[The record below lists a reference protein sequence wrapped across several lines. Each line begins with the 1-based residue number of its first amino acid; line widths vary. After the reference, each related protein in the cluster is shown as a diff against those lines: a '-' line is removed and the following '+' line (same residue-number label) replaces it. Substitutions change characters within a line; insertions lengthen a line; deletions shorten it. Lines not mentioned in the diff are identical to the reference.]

1 MQIANKS
8 DICQLITDIKEGDKI
23 PTSPY
28 NKKAFPNREGGY
40 DIIADI
46 SSFSEIFERATSRYE
61 YKKRNRHFGGVS
73 TYRNIRKEAEEL
85 GITPELY
92 LRISCIQDEISML
105 NVNTD
110 EEKRMGILRDSKN
123 KDGIKLSTMM
133 FSGMGMCTESS
144 ILSQAYLQSCGI
156 KSYLCSGALQQG
168 KTFTDK
174 DGEEI
179 TTWKPT
185 EDHHFLMIEDNG
197 KMFLLDPFNSRECSM
212 PRVYNTGLTHE
223 EFLEVANG
231 NESKMLG
238 FRGADLSQTDENLC
252 LGYCK
257 KNPTIQ
263 GIKVVNLDALNQAAQ
278 KNR

>member
-1 MQIANKS
+1 MQVANNS

-28 NKKAFPNREGGY
+28 NQEAFPSQAGGC

-73 TYRNIRKEAEEL
+73 TYRNIKKEAEEL
-85 GITPELY
+85 GITSELY

-105 NVNTD
+105 NVKTDGGKRMSVLRD
-110 EEKRMGILRDSKN
+110 EENKN
-123 KDGIKLSTMM
+123 GVKLSTMM
-133 FSGMGMCTESS
+133 FSGMGMCTESA
-144 ILSQAYLQSCGI
+144 ILSQVYLQSCGI
-156 KSYLCSGALQQG
+156 KSYLCSGALLQG

-174 DGEEI
+174 ETGEEKAK
-179 TTWKPT
+179 WKGL
-185 EDHHFLMIEDNG
+185 EEHHFLMIEDNG
-197 KMFLLDPFNSRECSM
+197 KMLLFDPFNSRNCSM
-212 PRVYNTGLTHE
+212 PRVYNTDMTHE
-223 EFLEVANG
+223 EFLEIASG
-231 NESKMLG
+231 NESNMLG
-238 FRGADLSQTDENLC
+238 FRGADLDEENLC

-257 KNPTIQ
+257 KNPRSQ
-263 GIKVVNLDALNQAAQ
+263 GIKVVNADALSKAKQ

>member
-1 MQIANKS
+1 MRVANNS
-8 DICQLITDIKEGDKI
+8 DICHLITDIKEGDKI

-28 NKKAFPNREGGY
+28 NQKAFPFQSGGS

-73 TYRNIRKEAEEL
+73 TYRNIKKEAEDL

-105 NVNTD
+105 NVKTD
-110 EEKRMGILRDSKN
+110 SGERMSVLCDEKN
-123 KDGIKLSTMM
+123 KDGVKLSTMM
-133 FSGMGMCTESS
+133 FSGMGMCTESA

-156 KSYLCSGALQQG
+156 KSYLCSGTLLQG
-168 KTFTDK
+168 KTFKDK
-174 DGEEI
+174 ETGEEKAK
-179 TTWKPT
+179 WKGL
-185 EDHHFLMIEDNG
+185 EEHHFLMIEDNG
-197 KMFLLDPFNSRECSM
+197 KMLLFDPFNSRNCSM

-231 NESKMLG
+231 NESSMMG
-238 FRGADLSQTDENLC
+238 FRGADLDEENLC

-257 KNPTIQ
+257 KNPTTQ
-263 GIKVVNLDALNQAAQ
+263 GIKVVNLDALSQAAQ